1 MQLSRIK
8 EKLHSGKPSQ
18 KWVADKWVDICIGQL
33 KTD

>member
-8 EKLHSGKPSQ
+8 EKLHSGSSLQ